1 MNKLLLILIPLLVIL
16 ILGTF
21 FYNLYKFSKPSAE
34 IKGHKFQLIVAKTEK
49 DKQVGLSKFKSLP
62 KDQAMVF
69 VFEKADLY
77 PFWMKDMKF
86 PIDII
91 FISESLNPSGI
102 KDNKIVTIYQNLPT
116 DNLAIYPPTESS
128 DKVLEINANLSKKY
142 GFGVGDSVTFKN
154 LK

>member
-1 MNKLLLILIPLLVIL
+1 MNKIIFILMPILILL

-21 FYNLYKFSKPSAE
+21 FYNLYKFSQPTAE
-34 IKGHKFQLIVAKTEK
+34 IKGHKFELFITKSDK
-49 DKQVGLSKFKSLP
+49 DKQIGLSKHKSI
-62 KDQAMVF
+62 KDGEAMIF
-69 VFEKADLY
+69 VFDKEGLY

-91 FISESLNPSGI
+91 FVNH
-102 KDNKIVTIYQNLPT
+102 NKIVTIYKNVPTNNLT
-116 DNLAIYPPTESS
+116 IYSSTESS

-142 GFGVGDSVTFKN
+142 GFKVGDSVLFKN